1 MNPSA
6 SAFDDMF
13 GSLSAAAPPVA
24 SVPSKDLLQLTPTES
39 AAYARL
45 FKMADTAGTG
55 LILPASAVVFLSKS
69 KLPKATLGHIWSLA
83 DTDSLGALDCPTFN
97 RVLKYIAAVQA
108 GHPVALASL
117 SLATPLPI
125 LDGIHL
131 DAPPTPTM
139 PLSLSAPKT
148 LSPASAIPI
157 NVTGTRIALQRT
169 GEIAVRSTS
178 LASDTTMAVL
188 PEEHE
193 RFTSFFTAA
202 GPVDGALTAQVAR
215 DLFLKSNLP
224 METLGKIWQLVDPT
238 GLGKLPLNQFIVAM
252 WLITQIRLG
261 RLSAVPDSIPSSLWR
276 SVAIESTSLVSHPS
290 SPGFN
295 ADFNTPA
302 VPQNGGG
309 FWDTHQNVGDDAD
322 ANYRSSSAK
331 ETDAISV
338 KSYAPSGDARTPD
351 VHRLT
356 TSTDSISASTTAIPE
371 AEKKRFYGF
380 FDQLDTNKR
389 AFLTGE
395 EVSAFFF
402 KSRLPPAD
410 LAQIWEYVDVSKS
423 GKLSREGFA
432 TAMFLISK
440 RMAGGALPSAAS
452 SLQTSSAH
460 TPHIDKVMDQT
471 SSRASTPAPT
481 PTDPFEVITT
491 NTPNSS
497 HVAAPRVMHPSSDF
511 PAFDRSAASPYMRG
525 NNSSTFSIPLIPAAA
540 SHYHEA
546 AERAAELNRRKEE
559 VSSLTEQFKLLHPT
573 SEELKK
579 KHAEIDAEYK
589 SVTDEKN
596 KLSIQIS
603 QIRATYDAEVQI
615 VCDSQNFLVSESQ
628 RLESSKFELA
638 QIEEAVAS
646 IKLEKSNLA
655 EQAEHFQREISE
667 AKKNIQSLTE
677 ETNQWRTEVEKLRA
691 ESKQQ
696 QQFVEL
702 NQKLLLSAQVENH
715 QLKMD
720 LAQEREKLE
729 HARLKSTQ
737 FQQQASVLQAI
748 NQKEL
753 NQVKSVKKEYLQEMS
768 RSQDFISA
776 SSGVVARDIST
787 SATSVTSLSV
797 LPQTLSSPPTIPP
810 LDSKPIKG
818 EPIVAAAV
826 QVMDDFHS
834 LSTQPNAPAT
844 TLAHFPSSV
853 TDLHPSASTQQRSED
868 GMPLK
873 EHDRLE
879 SGFPSTMLQ
888 SKGSDSAKSS
898 PTKSIQSMN
907 LNTTPVFKDLTP
919 SEFISPLLASAS
931 GSTADQF
938 PSVLTGSTSVL
949 ATTTHS
955 NANASHLNG
964 AAAFPSNFDDAFGAA
979 LTDFPATVS
988 TTSVSSAPTMNPP
1001 KPPLISSLNSS
1012 VSRKSAAIYH
1022 DIDMDAEFQRAFSTG
1037 KSINDA
1043 HDSNTIRSSISQS
1056 AHHGFTKVQ
1065 QKDFVSDAFTFDG
1078 TFSNTKLPHPN
1089 TQSSKMVF
1097 DKAFSTAFLP
1107 HSDHDHQQ
1115 QMNPVTNT
1123 IDAVDFSSAFDDSG
1137 LFNSIKS
1144 SGTNTTTSLP
1154 ATFSSETRPFE
1165 EPSASSDIN
1174 VKSASG
1180 SAPVIAASDF
1190 NVDAFGS
1197 AHFDSVFSEPH
1208 V

>member
-252 WLITQIRLG
+252 WLITQIR
-261 RLSAVPDSIPSSLWR
+261 
-276 SVAIESTSLVSHPS
+276 
-290 SPGFN
+290 FN

-460 TPHIDKVMDQT
+460 TPHIDK
-471 SSRASTPAPT
+471 
-481 PTDPFEVITT
+481 I
-491 NTPNSS
+491 
-497 HVAAPRVMHPSSDF
+497 
-511 PAFDRSAASPYMRG
+511 YG
-525 NNSSTFSIPLIPAAA
+525 
-540 SHYHEA
+540 
-546 AERAAELNRRKEE
+546 
-559 VSSLTEQFKLLHPT
+559 
-573 SEELKK
+573 
-579 KHAEIDAEYK
+579 
-589 SVTDEKN
+589 
-596 KLSIQIS
+596 
-603 QIRATYDAEVQI
+603 
-615 VCDSQNFLVSESQ
+615 
-628 RLESSKFELA
+628 
-638 QIEEAVAS
+638 
-646 IKLEKSNLA
+646 SNLLSG
-655 EQAEHFQREISE
+655 INS
-667 AKKNIQSLTE
+667 
-677 ETNQWRTEVEKLRA
+677 RTYAYR
-691 ESKQQ
+691 
-696 QQFVEL
+696 
-702 NQKLLLSAQVENH
+702 
-715 QLKMD
+715 
-720 LAQEREKLE
+720 
-729 HARLKSTQ
+729 
-737 FQQQASVLQAI
+737 SV
-748 NQKEL
+748 
-753 NQVKSVKKEYLQEMS
+753 
-768 RSQDFISA
+768 
-776 SSGVVARDIST
+776 
-787 SATSVTSLSV
+787 
-797 LPQTLSSPPTIPP
+797 
-810 LDSKPIKG
+810 
-818 EPIVAAAV
+818 
-826 QVMDDFHS
+826 
-834 LSTQPNAPAT
+834 
-844 TLAHFPSSV
+844 
-853 TDLHPSASTQQRSED
+853 
-868 GMPLK
+868 
-873 EHDRLE
+873 
-879 SGFPSTMLQ
+879 
-888 SKGSDSAKSS
+888 
-898 PTKSIQSMN
+898 
-907 LNTTPVFKDLTP
+907 
-919 SEFISPLLASAS
+919 
-931 GSTADQF
+931 
-938 PSVLTGSTSVL
+938 
-949 ATTTHS
+949 
-955 NANASHLNG
+955 
-964 AAAFPSNFDDAFGAA
+964 
-979 LTDFPATVS
+979 
-988 TTSVSSAPTMNPP
+988 
-1001 KPPLISSLNSS
+1001 
-1012 VSRKSAAIYH
+1012 
-1022 DIDMDAEFQRAFSTG
+1022 
-1037 KSINDA
+1037 
-1043 HDSNTIRSSISQS
+1043 
-1056 AHHGFTKVQ
+1056 
-1065 QKDFVSDAFTFDG
+1065 
-1078 TFSNTKLPHPN
+1078 
-1089 TQSSKMVF
+1089 
-1097 DKAFSTAFLP
+1097 
-1107 HSDHDHQQ
+1107 
-1115 QMNPVTNT
+1115 
-1123 IDAVDFSSAFDDSG
+1123 
-1137 LFNSIKS
+1137 
-1144 SGTNTTTSLP
+1144 
-1154 ATFSSETRPFE
+1154 
-1165 EPSASSDIN
+1165 
-1174 VKSASG
+1174 
-1180 SAPVIAASDF
+1180 
-1190 NVDAFGS
+1190 
-1197 AHFDSVFSEPH
+1197 
-1208 V
+1208 